1 MWIVIKFDKKK
12 LSFLKNDFNKKL
24 DKNIIFY
31 SPKIL
36 IQKFIKNKLVKK
48 DISILGDY
56 ILCFHKDFNNPETLN
71 QLKFSRGLKYFLSG
85 FIQYQK
91 QIEEFVNK
99 CRNNEFITM
108 DNYEIMSSS
117 IACDFI
123 ADNTCYGVGELKN
136 ALEQISVN
144 NIPSKIEPYMK
155 DTLEGVENLHEVF
168 L

>member
-99 CRNNEFITM
+99 CINSENKDGYLSTNFFQININAKYKFVSGPFAEKIFKIINLQKDRIDILMGNLKTTIKKKEFLF
-108 DNYEIMSSS
+108 NP
-117 IACDFI
+117 A
-123 ADNTCYGVGELKN
+123 
-136 ALEQISVN
+136 
-144 NIPSKIEPYMK
+144 
-155 DTLEGVENLHEVF
+155 
-168 L
+168 